1 MPRVYWRLKYDR
13 SVTAKLYQLREAG
26 YALYNDI
33 KALVIQEK
41 PWEDAMPVQSRDGWY
56 EFESHGYFV
65 GFTVSTNPEDKEP
78 TLIVL
83 YIDQL

>member
-1 MPRVYWRLKYDR
+1 MSRVCWQLKYDR
-13 SVTAKLYQLREAG
+13 SATARLYQLREIG
-26 YALYNDI
+26 YALQNEI
-33 KALVIQEK
+33 KDLIVQEK
-41 PWEDAMPVQSRDGWY
+41 PWEDAMPVQSRDDWY
-56 EFESHGYFV
+56 EFESRGCFV